1 MKPKGKIE
9 VTAADGSKK
18 TVEGKHIII
27 ATGGRSRELPA
38 LKQDG
43 KKIIGYREAMN
54 FLQQPKSMIV
64 VGSGAIGVEF
74 GYFYNS
80 MGTKVTIV
88 EFLPR
93 IVPVEDEEISKELE
107 KNLKK
112 QGIEIM
118 SSSEV
123 TSVDT
128 PATGVKAKVKT
139 ANGEV
144 TLEADILLSAVGVAA
159 NIEGI
164 GLEELGIKTDKGVS
178 G

>member
-1 MKPKGKIE
+1 
-9 VTAADGSKK
+9 
-18 TVEGKHIII
+18 
-27 ATGGRSRELPA
+27 
-38 LKQDG
+38 
-43 KKIIGYREAMN
+43 
-54 FLQQPKSMIV
+54 MIV

-74 GYFYNS
+74 AYFYNS

-93 IVPVEDEEISKELE
+93 VVPVEDEDISKELE
-107 KNLKK
+107 KNFKK
-112 QGIEIM
+112 QGIDIM
-118 SSSEV
+118 TSSEV

-128 PATGVKAKVKT
+128 SGDGVKAKVKT

-164 GLEELGIKTDKGVS
+164 GLEELGIKTDKGRIMVDKFYQTNVPGYLCHRRLFS
-178 G
+178 RAGIGTCCQQRRYYLC